1 MSLLRQGKA
10 WALTMYLGESDQW
23 QGQPA
28 YVAIIHF
35 LRSHGCAGATAMR
48 AVAGYGAGAVIHE
61 QRGLRWSS
69 DASIVVQV
77 IDQPRRLERL
87 LPHLQEILNGG
98 MITIQDVDVLK
109 YTHARRHGLPA
120 NVPVSQIM
128 EQQIMTTLPET
139 PVAGILELL
148 LAAPFRLLPVV
159 DQQRHLLG
167 IISTGDLI
175 AAGALPVRRSVIRTA
190 LALDP
195 QTAESVAAPLAQ
207 VQQSALTARTIMN
220 RQVRTI
226 HPELEVREAAR
237 IMLEAGLRRLPV
249 VDAQQVLVGM
259 LTRSDLLQLVVS
271 SPLMSQEAASQ
282 TQPLPASSV
291 ASPPFAQQ
299 QPIAHY
305 VDPDVTTVTEETP
318 LEEVIEA
325 LLQTPL
331 KRVLV
336 VDQDRHVKGI
346 ISDVDVLARVQMEIR
361 PGLLSLLTAWTKSK
375 PLSSVRGLLAKGRA
389 HSAADVMNRS
399 VITIVD
405 SLPVQD
411 AVAQLLASKR
421 KFLPVVDE
429 QGRLS
434 GTVGR
439 SQLLRLLVEAG
450 GGGSDE

>member
-35 LRSHGCAGATAMR
+35 LRSNGCAGATAMR

-69 DASIVVQV
+69 DASIVIQV

-120 NVPVSQIM
+120 KVPVSQVM
-128 EQQIMTTLPET
+128 EQQIMTTTPET
-139 PVAGILELL
+139 PVADILELL

-207 VQQSALTARTIMN
+207 VQQSTLT
-220 RQVRTI
+220 
-226 HPELEVREAAR
+226 
-237 IMLEAGLRRLPV
+237 
-249 VDAQQVLVGM
+249 
-259 LTRSDLLQLVVS
+259 
-271 SPLMSQEAASQ
+271 
-282 TQPLPASSV
+282 
-291 ASPPFAQQ
+291 
-299 QPIAHY
+299 
-305 VDPDVTTVTEETP
+305 
-318 LEEVIEA
+318 
-325 LLQTPL
+325 
-331 KRVLV
+331 
-336 VDQDRHVKGI
+336 
-346 ISDVDVLARVQMEIR
+346 
-361 PGLLSLLTAWTKSK
+361 
-375 PLSSVRGLLAKGRA
+375 
-389 HSAADVMNRS
+389 
-399 VITIVD
+399 
-405 SLPVQD
+405 
-411 AVAQLLASKR
+411 
-421 KFLPVVDE
+421 
-429 QGRLS
+429 
-434 GTVGR
+434 
-439 SQLLRLLVEAG
+439 
-450 GGGSDE
+450 